1 MKIEGIMIIYIYLG
15 FYIQKTSEGMMESMI
30 KLLADSTCDLSDEI
44 IEKYSI
50 GIAPLNIHIEGKS
63 YKDRMDI
70 QPDEF
75 YGMIDEVEGE
85 IRTANPSPRD
95 FLDLM
100 EASADAGYD
109 EILCICMSSGTSG
122 SYQSAEIAREYF
134 KDEHPESKTRIHV
147 VDSVSMSHGS
157 GWLIMK
163 TARLMEK
170 GATFEELVEFNE
182 THKYNVKHF
191 LSVDDLDHLIKSG
204 RLSNGSAIIGK
215 MLKIKPIMTMKDKK
229 GAIVAKERGRKNVYK
244 HYVREFKERIDLEM
258 SDFIIIGYTSD
269 IKIAEN
275 LKSLLLKETEYQGD
289 IFIMQ
294 MGVSVGAH
302 VGLGGLSLFFME
314 KDRIK
319 DNILRNELLLM
330 RERKNKIFETLKR
343 YK

>member
-1 MKIEGIMIIYIYLG
+1 
-15 FYIQKTSEGMMESMI
+15 MI
-30 KLLADSTCDLSDEI
+30 KLLADSTCDLSNEI
-44 IEKYSI
+44 IEKYNI

-63 YKDRMDI
+63 YKDRVTI
-70 QPDEF
+70 EPDEF

-95 FLDLM
+95 FLELI
-100 EASADAGYD
+100 EEGIKSGYD
-109 EILCICMSSGTSG
+109 DFLCICMSSGTSG

-134 KDEHPESKTRIHV
+134 RDKYPESKARVYV

-170 GATFEELVEFNE
+170 GATFDELIEFNE
-182 THKYNVKHF
+182 TYKYNMKHF

-204 RLSNGSAIIGK
+204 RLTNASALIGK
-215 MLKIKPIMTMKDKK
+215 LLKIKPIMTMKDKK

-244 HYVREFKERIDLEM
+244 HYIREFKERVDLETT
-258 SDFIIIGYTSD
+258 DFIIIGYTSD
-269 IKIAEN
+269 IRIAEN
-275 LKSLLLKETEYQGD
+275 FKSLLLKETAYDGE

-302 VGLGGLSLFFME
+302 VGLGGLSFYFIE

-319 DNILRNELLLM
+319 DNILRNELQIM
-330 RERKNKIFETLKR
+330 KERKNKMFEVLKR
-343 YK
+343 YR

>member
-1 MKIEGIMIIYIYLG
+1 
-15 FYIQKTSEGMMESMI
+15 MI
-30 KLLADSTCDLSDEI
+30 KLLADSTCDLSFEI
-44 IEKYSI
+44 LEKYNI
-50 GIAPLNIHIEGKS
+50 GMAPLNIHIEGKS
-63 YKDRMDI
+63 YKDRVDI

-75 YGMIDEVEGE
+75 YGMIDDVEGE
-85 IRTANPSPRD
+85 IKTANPSPRD
-95 FLDLM
+95 FLELIEQGVQD
-100 EASADAGYD
+100 GYD
-109 EILCICMSSGTSG
+109 DFLCICMSSGTSG

-134 KDEHPESKTRIHV
+134 RDKYPESKSRVYV

-163 TARLMEK
+163 TARLLEK
-170 GATFEELVEFNE
+170 GATFEELIEFNE
-182 THKYNVKHF
+182 AYKYNMKHF

-229 GAIVAKERGRKNVYK
+229 GAIVAKERGRKNVYR
-244 HYVREFKERIDLEM
+244 HYIREFKARVDLEM
-258 SDFIIIGYTSD
+258 TDFVIIGYTSD

-275 LKSLLLKETEYQGD
+275 FKNILLKETGFDGE

-302 VGLGGLSLFFME
+302 VGLGGLSLYFIE

-319 DNILRNELLLM
+319 DNILRNEFQFM
-330 RERKNKIFETLKR
+330 KDRKNRMLETLKR
-343 YK
+343 YR